1 MQVPCYG
8 SRVVPEPFSHIRIVE
23 DDDIDNLGHASNVA
37 FIRWLQDVAIAHSES
52 VGFGFDAYRTIG
64 GIFVIRRTEIDYLRP
79 TLRGETLE
87 LRTWLSSWMAAKYV
101 RETEIKR
108 VADGAMIARASVTW
122 GYLDVKSG
130 RPVRVPD
137 VIREAFGLPAVSV
150 RRSSTPP
157 PGV

>member
-1 MQVPCYG
+1 MAAP
-8 SRVVPEPFSHIRIVE
+8 VPEPFAHVIVVN

-37 FIRWLQDVAIAHSES
+37 FIRWLQDVAIAHSEA
-52 VGFGFDAYRTIG
+52 VGYGFDAYRKIG

-79 TLRGETLE
+79 VLRGERLQ

-108 VADGAMIARASVTW
+108 LSDGAMIARACVTW
-122 GYLDVKSG
+122 GYLDVTTG

-137 VIREAFGLPAVSV
+137 AIRDAFGLPPVSV
-150 RRSSTPP
+150 RRSSPP
-157 PGV
+157 PAP

>member
-1 MQVPCYG
+1 MGPA
-8 SRVVPEPFSHIRIVE
+8 VPEPFSYIRVVE

-52 VGFGFDAYRTIG
+52 VGFGFDAYRKIG

-79 TLRGETLE
+79 ALRGQTLE

-108 VADGAMIARASVTW
+108 TADGAMIARASVTW
-122 GYLDVKSG
+122 GYLDVASG

-137 VIREAFGLPAVSV
+137 AIREAFGLPAVSV
-150 RRSSTPP
+150 RRSTPP
-157 PGV
+157 PAP